1 MLDRQLSKP
10 IAKREPA
17 YVIPDKGAEV
27 EVAVV
32 IAMPFELEGGSNG
45 VEGRERYW
53 MRERDEEREVP
64 DVVLGMLRGKLD

>member
-1 MLDRQLSKP
+1 
-10 IAKREPA
+10 
-17 YVIPDKGAEV
+17 
-27 EVAVV
+27 
-32 IAMPFELEGGSNG
+32 LEGRSNG